1 MVDGYVSPKAEYD
14 AETHWKIS
22 IENVKERAEPSEHS
36 VKVKDQSEH
45 IKKCFNVMEV
55 WK

>member
-1 MVDGYVSPKAEYD
+1 MSPKPEYD

-22 IENVKERAEPSEHS
+22 IENVKERAEPMEH
-36 VKVKDQSEH
+36 QSEH

>member
-1 MVDGYVSPKAEYD
+1 MSPKPEYD

-22 IENVKERAEPSEHS
+22 IENVKERAEHS